1 MGLLE
6 ASWEPKW
13 VLKGAQRSQKSS
25 QDAPTTP
32 PRAPET
38 RPTRRNH
45 DPSALSTFQSLR
57 SHDQSALPSDYER
70 REALERA
77 AKSRSI
83 GPVDVSEPPGAQ
95 NSNSEGVEAPI
106 LDTFIVFELPEGPLG
121 PLQFDP
127 PGIPSKHQGRGI
139 RQFSSK
145 TSILLRRELD
155 FRFPR
160 KSTRLTKVSLFPH

>member
-1 MGLLE
+1 M
-6 ASWEPKW
+6 
-13 VLKGAQRSQKSS
+13 LKGAKEAKR
-25 QDAPTTP
+25 APKTP

-38 RPTRRNH
+38 NPKRRDY

-57 SHDQSALPSDYER
+57 SHDLSALPSDYER

-83 GPVDVSEPPGAQ
+83 GPVNVSELPGAQ
-95 NSNSEGVEAPI
+95 NSNSEGVEAAI
-106 LDTFIVFELPEGPLG
+106 LDTFIVFEPPEGPLG

-127 PGIPSKHQGRGI
+127 PSIPTKRHTRVLEP
-139 RQFSSK
+139 FLSK
-145 TSILLRRELD
+145 TLILPRRELD

-160 KSTRLTKVSLFPH
+160 KSTSPKTD

>member
-1 MGLLE
+1 MGLLKVP
-6 ASWEPKW
+6 WEPEW
-13 VLKGAQRSQKSS
+13 VLKSAKEAKR
-25 QDAPTTP
+25 APKTP

-38 RPTRRNH
+38 SPKRRDY

-57 SHDQSALPSDYER
+57 SHDLSALPSDYER

-95 NSNSEGVEAPI
+95 NSNFGRVRAAI
-106 LDTFIVFELPEGPLG
+106 LDTFIVLEPPGGPLG
-121 PLQFDP
+121 TLHFDP
-127 PGIPSKHQGRGI
+127 PGIPTKLQTRVLTA
-139 RQFSSK
+139 FLSK

-160 KSTRLTKVSLFPH
+160 KSTSPKTD